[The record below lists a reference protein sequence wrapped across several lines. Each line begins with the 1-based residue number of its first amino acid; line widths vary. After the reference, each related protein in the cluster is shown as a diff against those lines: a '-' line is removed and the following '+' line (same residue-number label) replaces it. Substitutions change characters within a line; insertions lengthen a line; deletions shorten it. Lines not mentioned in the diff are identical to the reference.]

1 MSLSTNTKYLLQE
14 HEPRFLL
21 VVHHLRHQKLRVE
34 YILLLTIVVILGPQY
49 LLLLRSH
56 HVCR

>member
-1 MSLSTNTKYLLQE
+1 MLHE
-14 HEPRFLL
+14 HEPRFVL

-34 YILLLTIVVILGPQY
+34 YILLLTLVVVLGPQY
-49 LLLLRSH
+49 LLLLHSE